1 MILISQALNFTIEK
15 ADDAATRSRLVQS
28 TTELKLFL
36 LTDITRTNAFRI
48 SSQSRIIINRVWP
61 VFVQAPGID
70 PGGNLTNTPAPM
82 GIVLKHSGTSVLITD
97 WRNGAALNQL
107 IEPVADVSG
116 FNEMIVENFAFVYD
130 ALNVQD
136 IYNDTNARA
145 YVCFDIEAVPYAL

>member
-15 ADDAATRSRLVQS
+15 ADDAATRSRLVQAS
-28 TTELKLFL
+28 TELKLFL
-36 LTDITRTNAFRI
+36 LTDIIRTNAFRI

-82 GIVLKHSGTSVLITD
+82 AIGLKHSGTGVLITD

-145 YVCFDIEAVPYAL
+145 YVCFDIEVVPYAL